1 MDFQDSPAE
10 ARVRVEVRAW
20 LEANVP
26 GAERAGDEVAVGKA
40 WQAKL
45 FANGW
50 VGISWPVEYGGRG
63 GSILEEVVFNEEE
76 ARAGAPSRSMFTIAL
91 GMVAPTL
98 MRHGTEAQ
106 KERFLRAMLSGE
118 ECWSQLFSEP
128 EAGSDLAGLRARA
141 VRDGDEWVVNG
152 QKVWTSGAHYREQGL
167 LLARTDPSVPKH
179 KGLTCFVVDMH
190 APGIDV
196 RPLRQMT
203 GHSHFNEVFLSDVRL
218 PADAVVG
225 DVDDGWNVGL
235 TTLMNE
241 RVSLGGGNGAG
252 GGKVDE
258 ITRLI
263 GLARQRGLAGNAV
276 VRQRIA
282 DAYIRR
288 ELIRFLG
295 LRARTAR
302 SRGTRP
308 GPEGSVAKLASGLL
322 AQDVGDLALELQGP
336 AGMLAGD
343 DVEDGYW
350 LGQRLQAPSLRIAG
364 GTDEVQRNILGERVL
379 RLPPEPR
386 VDKTTAFSPN
396 LDTPPGRGRQ

>member
-10 ARVRVEVRAW
+10 ARSRAAARAW

-26 GAERAGDEVAVGKA
+26 VAERGGDEVAVGKA

-50 VGISWPVEYGGRG
+50 AGISWPVEYGGRG
-63 GSILEEVVFNEEE
+63 GTILEEVVFNEEQ

-98 MRHGTEAQ
+98 MGHGTEAQ
-106 KERFLRAMLSGE
+106 KERFLRAMLAGE

-128 EAGSDLAGLRARA
+128 EAGSDLAGLRTRA
-141 VRDGDEWVVNG
+141 VLDGDEWVVNG

-167 LLARTDPSVPKH
+167 LLARTDPTVPKH

-190 APGIDV
+190 APGIEV

-203 GHSHFNEVFLSDVRL
+203 GHAHFNEVFLTDVRL

-225 DVDDGWNVGL
+225 DVGDGWNVGL

-241 RVSLGGGNGAG
+241 RVSLGGGGGAA

-263 GLARQRGLAGNAV
+263 ELARRRGLAGNAA

-295 LRARTAR
+295 LRARTAL

-343 DVEDGYW
+343 DAADGYW

-379 RLPPEPR
+379 GLPREPR
-386 VDKTTAFSPN
+386 TEPSRP
-396 LDTPPGRGRQ
+396 

>member
-10 ARVRVEVRAW
+10 ARFRAEARAW

-26 GAERAGDEVAVGKA
+26 VAERGGDEVAVGKA

-50 VGISWPVEYGGRG
+50 AGISWPVEYGGRG
-63 GSILEEVVFNEEE
+63 GTILEEVVFNEEQ
-76 ARAGAPSRSMFTIAL
+76 ARADAPSRSMFTIAL

-98 MRHGTEAQ
+98 MGHGTEAQ
-106 KERFLRAMLSGE
+106 KERFLRAMLAGE

-128 EAGSDLAGLRARA
+128 EAGSDLAGLRTRA
-141 VRDGDEWVVNG
+141 VLDGDEWVVNG

-167 LLARTDPSVPKH
+167 LLARTDPTVPKH

-190 APGIDV
+190 APGIEV

-203 GHSHFNEVFLSDVRL
+203 GHAHFNEVFLTDVRL

-241 RVSLGGGNGAG
+241 RVSLGGGGGAA

-258 ITRLI
+258 VTRLI
-263 GLARQRGLAGNAV
+263 ELARRRGLAGNAA

-295 LRARTAR
+295 LRARTAL

-343 DVEDGYW
+343 DAADGYW

-379 RLPPEPR
+379 GLPREPRPEPSR
-386 VDKTTAFSPN
+386 P
-396 LDTPPGRGRQ
+396 